1 MLTFIDWQL
10 KGDGFLFFVAQKKQ
24 LSPYLNQTE
33 EGKHELKKKKTDLM

>member
-10 KGDGFLFFVAQKKQ
+10 KGDGFLFFVAQTEQ
-24 LSPYLNQTE
+24 LSPYLSQTV